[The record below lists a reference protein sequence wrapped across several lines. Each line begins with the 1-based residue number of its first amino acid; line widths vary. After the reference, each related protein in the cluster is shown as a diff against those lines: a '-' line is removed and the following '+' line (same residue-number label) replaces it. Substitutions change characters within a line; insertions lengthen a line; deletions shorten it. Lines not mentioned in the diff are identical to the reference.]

1 MIEACPPS
9 DSVTA
14 LTADMLIEPN
24 GELSIVSV
32 GDQIHDNSLY
42 TCWGLSVPQSS
53 VEPELLNINLF
64 KIAEAC
70 RARGVIGYF
79 AVDFVTFIH
88 PKTVNL
94 VLLYLCVFIWY
105 YHSQILVLFVFYLDF
120 WFCFSFI

>member
-1 MIEACPPS
+1 MCPPGGVIEACPPS

-24 GELSIVSV
+24 GEMSIVSV
-32 GDQIHDNSLY
+32 GDQIHDDSLY

-53 VEPELLNINLF
+53 VEPEQLNDNLF
-64 KIAEAC
+64 KVAESC

-88 PKTVNL
+88 PKTVVYLMCVVL
-94 VLLYLCVFIWY
+94 VDVVMFLILLYF
-105 YHSQILVLFVFYLDF
+105 D
-120 WFCFSFI
+120 